1 MLSIRLFA
9 MVILSVA
16 AAVAATDSTY
26 AEELIPGP
34 VPAEVLRVI
43 DGDTIYVAARIWL
56 GQRVH
61 IRVRLDGVDAPEL
74 RGQCDSERELALRAR
89 DLVSSHTSG
98 QPVTLYA
105 VHYGKYAGRIV
116 AQVHVGGGDLAAL
129 LLGAGLAREY
139 DGGKR
144 MGWCG

>member
-9 MVILSVA
+9 MVILLVA
-16 AAVAATDSTY
+16 AAVVTTDSTSGD
-26 AEELIPGP
+26 ELIPGP

-43 DGDTIYVAARIWL
+43 DGDTIDVAALIWL

-74 RGQCDSERELALRAR
+74 RGQCASERELAQRAR
-89 DLVSSHTSG
+89 DLVSSHTEG
-98 QPVTLYA
+98 QSVTLYA

-116 AQVHVGGGDLAAL
+116 AQVHVGAGDLATL

>member
-1 MLSIRLFA
+1 MAS
-9 MVILSVA
+9 MPPNCA
-16 AAVAATDSTY
+16 ASATASGNW
-26 AEELIPGP
+26 P
-34 VPAEVLRVI
+34 
-43 DGDTIYVAARIWL
+43 
-56 GQRVH
+56 
-61 IRVRLDGVDAPEL
+61 
-74 RGQCDSERELALRAR
+74 LRAR